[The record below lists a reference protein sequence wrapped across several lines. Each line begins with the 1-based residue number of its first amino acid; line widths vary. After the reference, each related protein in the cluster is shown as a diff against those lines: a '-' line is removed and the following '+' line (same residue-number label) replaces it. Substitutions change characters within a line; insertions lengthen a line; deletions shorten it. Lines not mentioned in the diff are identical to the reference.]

1 MGSETPVYCRA
12 CCSAMSVSCVGMR
25 GRMRRHGARDVYV
38 TLHEPIVIIT
48 KSHVTH
54 LFKHV
59 SIIIHLL
66 A

>member
-1 MGSETPVYCRA
+1 
-12 CCSAMSVSCVGMR
+12 MSVSCVGMR